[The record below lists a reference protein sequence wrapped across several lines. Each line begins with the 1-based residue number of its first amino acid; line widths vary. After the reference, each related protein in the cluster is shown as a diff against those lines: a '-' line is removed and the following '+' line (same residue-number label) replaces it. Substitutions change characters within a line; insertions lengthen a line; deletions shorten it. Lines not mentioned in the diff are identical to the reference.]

1 MYFHFLILVFL
12 YLLAVFASNDL
23 EMKKVCSVLANFCPF
38 MTQTTSEHLAKSLV
52 DLYDEINELWE
63 DRFADLPDD
72 AMIWGELLLLKPN
85 LRVALSDVKLQRN
98 EIFNDERA
106 DGECLVITTFFTNF
120 ARLSSK
126 ENYLMTRLS
135 MEHSTWFRK
144 DTSHILQ
151 LENRLRFAIL
161 QDKHG
166 MCMLDENI
174 MRELKEYFLYGHR
187 FALKCDW
194 HLNAAFLSN
203 LSDHN
208 QTLSIDIEVES
219 AYLHKAIGKDDLR
232 KITGC
237 LKSKDDLI
245 VLDQSAYVKRTSD
258 FYPAYYWMSLY
269 YKTTEQPGSRL
280 IEFSAESFEKDLGT
294 FRLLLLNV
302 SLKKTKRREQ
312 HRSPY
317 LKMKSTLL
325 YNVFTTYGRYLGK
338 KEDYL
343 SLKLVIESI
352 FYNK

>member
-126 ENYLMTRLS
+126 ENYLMTKLS
-135 MEHSTWFRK
+135 MEHITWFRK

-151 LENRLRFAIL
+151 LENRLRYATL

-174 MRELKEYFLYGHR
+174 MRNLKEYFLFGH
-187 FALKCDW
+187 
-194 HLNAAFLSN
+194 NFL
-203 LSDHN
+203 
-208 QTLSIDIEVES
+208 
-219 AYLHKAIGKDDLR
+219 
-232 KITGC
+232 
-237 LKSKDDLI
+237 
-245 VLDQSAYVKRTSD
+245 
-258 FYPAYYWMSLY
+258 
-269 YKTTEQPGSRL
+269 
-280 IEFSAESFEKDLGT
+280 
-294 FRLLLLNV
+294 
-302 SLKKTKRREQ
+302 
-312 HRSPY
+312 
-317 LKMKSTLL
+317 
-325 YNVFTTYGRYLGK
+325 
-338 KEDYL
+338 
-343 SLKLVIESI
+343 
-352 FYNK
+352 